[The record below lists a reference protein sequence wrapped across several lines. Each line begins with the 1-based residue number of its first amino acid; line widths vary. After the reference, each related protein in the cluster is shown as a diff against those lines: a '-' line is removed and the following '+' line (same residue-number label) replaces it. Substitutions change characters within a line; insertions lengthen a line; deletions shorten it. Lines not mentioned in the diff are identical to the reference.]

1 MPDVERESISC
12 SCTYCALP
20 AQVMSSYASAS
31 HFSQFTRG
39 RAAKRYVLPKIDTDI
54 PSPSLK
60 TTQREISFLT
70 GELFAGPTP
79 PVGDWQLK
87 AVDDANSRGWA
98 PVLF

>member
-1 MPDVERESISC
+1 MHVSRVSPTATRTSSAHANGDANTLTRSLRAGSHEKLNE
-12 SCTYCALP
+12 
-20 AQVMSSYASAS
+20 AQRRNCVSLEC
-31 HFSQFTRG
+31 

-79 PVGDWQLK
+79 TVKVTG
-87 AVDDANSRGWA
+87 N
-98 PVLF
+98 